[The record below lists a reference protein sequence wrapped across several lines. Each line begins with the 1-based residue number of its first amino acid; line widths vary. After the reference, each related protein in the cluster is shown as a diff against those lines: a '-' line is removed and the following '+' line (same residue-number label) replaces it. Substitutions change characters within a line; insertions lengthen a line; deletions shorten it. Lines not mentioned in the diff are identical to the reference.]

1 MRKSRILFT
10 KKKYFKKKIR
20 ETLFT
25 FELQERK
32 SPFILT
38 RFFSWNFQD
47 LWNAKEDATDIF
59 HQLTI
64 DLRSL
69 RFKFIP
75 DDPIYGALAPRVG
88 DIDLDG
94 YPDLLLRMQNPNT
107 DRMESHLLLNVPTK
121 NEDEIIVNMNL
132 TRGFVLRDLFL
143 SGIPETIMATFFDL
157 YENGKEDVI
166 LVQKQDDKYR

>member
-1 MRKSRILFT
+1 MSHKKINFFSRI
-10 KKKYFKKKIR
+10 
-20 ETLFT
+20 
-25 FELQERK
+25 
-32 SPFILT
+32 
-38 RFFSWNFQD
+38 FQD

-94 YPDLLLRMQNPNT
+94 YPDLLLRMENPSTN
-107 DRMESHLLLNVPTK
+107 RMESHLLLNVPTK

-143 SGIPETIMATFFDL
+143 SGISDTIMATFFDL